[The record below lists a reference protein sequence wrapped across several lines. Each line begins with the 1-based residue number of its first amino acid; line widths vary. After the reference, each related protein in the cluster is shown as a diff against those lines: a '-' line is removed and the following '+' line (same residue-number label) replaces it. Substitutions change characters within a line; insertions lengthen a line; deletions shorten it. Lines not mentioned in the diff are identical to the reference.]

1 MPLEML
7 GKYERLDVLGHG
19 ASGIV
24 YLAKDTLL
32 GKQVALKEITAQGD
46 ERHRFLEE
54 ARVLDRLRHPNIV
67 QVNSVDEIG
76 GKVVIDME
84 YVRGRNL
91 QDVLRQTPQLPISQA
106 MDVVAQIC
114 DGLAYAHSQRTV
126 HRDVKPANVLLT
138 REGVVK
144 LVDFGLAEV
153 LGTHSF
159 AGGAGTY
166 AYMAPEDFHP
176 EERSDRQSDIWA
188 VGVILYETLAGRRPF
203 QVTKSKDPF
212 AWKQAVEHDPLL
224 PLSEFRPDAPPA
236 LEAVVFRALARDK
249 VARYKDAGDMAADL
263 RALGLLSRFTSSPPF
278 PRREGLLEEAPEEAE
293 AFTSPKAFS
302 SYSKALPSEEPS
314 GVPVL
319 RGASLR
325 QAEIESSLPGFPP
338 GLHDIDAF
346 LALAPD
352 HWEAACDVLL
362 GGALARWLRAV
373 GETPLADVADEVARE
388 PDRDEDDRLRDF
400 LYRAGLETAV
410 EARRAFG
417 EGQKAARGGRFAQAL
432 LSLRRAVRLD
442 PSRPEYAQE
451 LAGSLRATGDAAG
464 AALVLEQ
471 ALVEHPDQR
480 KLVREHAELARAQAT
495 LSETSVDFGVLRR
508 GQSRS
513 FKLILRNE
521 GGGVLEGRVA
531 AAPGWV
537 RVEPPA
543 FSTRKRQS
551 LTLTAVTEGVWS
563 TPVAY
568 AETVVLETSG
578 GRQEIAVSASILAA
592 RLSWGSIAFWYL
604 PLLLSAALPAGAA
617 LVSQL
622 HGGGDVRFL
631 FQPGF
636 AASGLLFLSAFVLT
650 LVADVT
656 WPLHLLPLAL
666 AGLDVWCLL
675 NTFQR
680 LSGGSSRAQLALV
693 QTVTPVLVLLI
704 LQSCA
709 FFLDA
714 RGWGRWQL
722 WRWIIAATGLLVAY
736 SLLHLG

>member
-84 YVRGRNL
+84 YVRGDNL
-91 QDVLRQTPQLPISQA
+91 QDVLRQTPQLPIPQA
-106 MDVVAQIC
+106 VEVVAQIC

-188 VGVILYETLAGRRPF
+188 VGVILYEMLAGRRPF

-212 AWKQAVEHDPLL
+212 AWKQAVEHDPIL
-224 PLSEFRPDAPPA
+224 PLTEFRPDVPAA
-236 LEAVVFRALARDK
+236 LEMVVFRALARDK
-249 VARYKDAGDMAADL
+249 AVRYRDAGDMAADL
-263 RALGLLSRFTSSPPF
+263 RGVGILSRLTSSPPF
-278 PRREGLLEEAPEEAE
+278 PRREGLSEKAAE
-293 AFTSPKAFS
+293 RADPFTSPRSFPL
-302 SYSKALPSEEPS
+302 SYPESLPSE
-314 GVPVL
+314 GRV
-319 RGASLR
+319 ASLKR
-325 QAEIESSLPGFPP
+325 DGIGSSLPGFPAP
-338 GLHDIDAF
+338 LPNIDAF
-346 LALAPD
+346 LDLAPD
-352 HWEAACDVLL
+352 HWEAARDLLL
-362 GGALARWLRAV
+362 GGGLARWLHAI
-373 GETPLADVADEVARE
+373 GETPLGVVAVEVARE
-388 PDRDEDDRLRDF
+388 PDRDEDDKLRDF
-400 LYRAGLETAV
+400 LYRAGLETAA
-410 EARRAFG
+410 EARRAFV
-417 EGQKAARGGRFAQAL
+417 EGQKAAKGGRFAQAL
-432 LSLRRAVRLD
+432 LPLRRAVHLD

-451 LAGSLRATGDAAG
+451 LAGVLRATGDAAG
-464 AALVLEQ
+464 AALILEQ
-471 ALVEHPDQR
+471 ALVEHPAQR
-480 KLVREHAELARAQAT
+480 KLVREHAELAGAQAV
-495 LSETSVDFGVLRR
+495 LSDANVDFGVLRR

-513 FKLILRNE
+513 FKLTLRNE
-521 GGGVLEGRVA
+521 GGGVLEGRVS

-592 RLSWGSIAFWYL
+592 RLTWGGIAFWYL

-617 LVSQL
+617 LLSQL

-636 AASGLLFLSAFVLT
+636 VASGLLFLSAFVLT
-650 LVADVT
+650 LAADVT
-656 WPLHLLPLAL
+656 WPPRLLPLAL
-666 AGLDVWCLL
+666 AGLDIWCLL

-680 LSGGSSRAQLALV
+680 FSGGSSRAQMALV
-693 QTVTPVLVLLI
+693 QTITPVLVLLI
-704 LQSCA
+704 LQACA